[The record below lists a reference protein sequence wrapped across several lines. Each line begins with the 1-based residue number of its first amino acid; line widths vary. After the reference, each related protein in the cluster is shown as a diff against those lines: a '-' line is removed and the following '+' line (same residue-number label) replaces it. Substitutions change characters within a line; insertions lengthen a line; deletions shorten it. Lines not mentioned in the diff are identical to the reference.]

1 MIQNFIDFLE
11 DTEFI
16 SPKISVKNELC
27 LQESGKDNN
36 DIYKEEI
43 KSKKEEDV
51 FPFSILPINK
61 LDSQSNYQN
70 IKGNKNQNSNCVS
83 RNTSN
88 LSKNLL
94 KSKTYIKKNKECK
107 NKKYMTENSI
117 RRVKKVIFD
126 SIMKF
131 VNNKISVLY
140 NYNIGQGIYIKKL
153 LKNEHFQIKNASAKY
168 NKELLNKT
176 IGEIFSAKITKKFT
190 SFPEEHN
197 KNLINK
203 LTNEKEEKKK
213 EIFKKLFDIT
223 LSDCIKHL
231 RGTKIFAELEGL
243 EKIYE
248 NEMINLDE
256 EEEYKDKM
264 RQLLANYDKLFG
276 GKKSIRANC

>member
-1 MIQNFIDFLE
+1 MGICYQDLQALVLFYRIFSRFRLIAIFHRLKQNYNNVRQYSIHNYNYSVYLPGTLKLLQLLMIR
-11 DTEFI
+11 
-16 SPKISVKNELC
+16 
-27 LQESGKDNN
+27 
-36 DIYKEEI
+36 
-43 KSKKEEDV
+43 
-51 FPFSILPINK
+51 
-61 LDSQSNYQN
+61 
-70 IKGNKNQNSNCVS
+70 KNQNSNCVS

-248 NEMINLDE
+248 NEMINLNE